1 MRARWR
7 DSALPGEAGA
17 ALAVSVT
24 QRRDPWG
31 QYRGM
36 GNRALVDIRLG
47 KVRVLEGYA
56 FIFSASRHN
65 LQCGYYVDRAIPI
78 TGEFP

>member
-1 MRARWR
+1 
-7 DSALPGEAGA
+7 
-17 ALAVSVT
+17 
-24 QRRDPWG
+24 
-31 QYRGM
+31 M